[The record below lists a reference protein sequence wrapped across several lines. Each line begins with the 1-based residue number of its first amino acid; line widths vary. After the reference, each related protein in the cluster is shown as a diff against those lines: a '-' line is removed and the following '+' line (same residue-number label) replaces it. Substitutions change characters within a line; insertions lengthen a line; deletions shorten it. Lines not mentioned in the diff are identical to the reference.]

1 MESYEKD
8 TMIQNENGKLITSV
22 LQFII
27 TFVWEGR
34 YSMFFLQ
41 TCVCKHGIK
50 NNNVWPKQQYCTEMG
65 IVGLLSK
72 ENKNKYTTNEL
83 SHSLFEVTCYPQKQ
97 HFPISKKKEPREK
110 QNITTALRVV
120 AVVVQQELTQWQI
133 NPHM

>member
-50 NNNVWPKQQYCTEMG
+50 NIATTRITTCDQSNNIARKWE
-65 IVGLLSK
+65 LLGGFPRK
-72 ENKNKYTTNEL
+72 IKINIRQTNSL
-83 SHSLFEVTCYPQKQ
+83 TLYSRSHVIHRNNIFLFQK
-97 HFPISKKKEPREK
+97 KREPREK
-110 QNITTALRVV
+110 QNITIALRVV
-120 AVVVQQELTQWQI
+120 AVVVQQELTQ
-133 NPHM
+133 